1 MATVVLLGTL
11 DTKGHEYAFLR
22 ERLLAAGLEVLV
34 VDAGT
39 QGEPQIA
46 ADVPR
51 AELLAAAGADVAQL
65 GAAGVRAD
73 AVEAAAAGA
82 RAVLLRLHAEGRLD
96 GVLALGGSG
105 GSAIAGG
112 AMQALPVGVPKLLV
126 STMASGDTRSYV
138 GTADVTLMHSVV
150 DVAGLN
156 RLSRRILGNAAAAIA
171 GMVSAQAAERDARAE
186 DDGDD
191 GSRPL
196 VAATMFGVT
205 TPAVTAARARLEQHG
220 YEVLVFHAN
229 GVGGA
234 TMEALVRDGYVQ
246 GVLDLTTTELADE
259 LVGGIATAGPH
270 RVEAAGAAGIPQ
282 VVAPGALDI
291 ANFGA
296 PDSVPARYA
305 ERLLYRHNPNA
316 TLMRTSAEECAQ
328 LGATLAAK
336 LRAGHGP
343 RALHLPLRGLSALD
357 VAGRPFHDPEADR
370 ALFDA
375 LRAGCDEEISVHEAD
390 VDVNDPSF
398 AETMADD
405 LHALMQ
411 EAGR

>member
-11 DTKGHEYAFLR
+11 DTKGVEYGFLR
-22 ERLLAAGLEVLV
+22 ERLVARGLHVLV

-39 QGEPQIA
+39 QGEPRIP
-46 ADVPR
+46 ADVTR
-51 AELLAAAGADVAQL
+51 AEVAAAAGADLAEL
-65 GAAGVRAD
+65 ARAGERGA
-73 AVEAAAAGA
+73 AVEAAARGA
-82 RAVLLRLHAEGRLD
+82 REVLLRLHAQGRLD

-105 GSAIAGG
+105 GSAIAGA
-112 AMQALPVGVPKLLV
+112 AMQALPIGVPKLLV
-126 STMASGDTRSYV
+126 STMASGDTRAYV

-171 GMVSAQAAERDARAE
+171 GMVEPQAQAGDAEAE
-186 DDGDD
+186 L
-191 GSRPL
+191 RPL

-234 TMEALVRDGYVQ
+234 TMESLVRSGYVK

-259 LVGGIATAGPH
+259 LVGGIASAGPH
-270 RVEAAGAAGIPQ
+270 RLEAAGEAGIPQ
-282 VVAPGALDI
+282 VVAPGALDV

-296 PDSVPARYA
+296 PETVPARYA
-305 ERLLYRHNPNA
+305 GRLLYGHSATA

-328 LGATLAAK
+328 LGATLGAK
-336 LRAGHGP
+336 LRAGRGP
-343 RALHLPLRGLSALD
+343 RSLHLPLRGLSALD
-357 VAGRPFHDPEADR
+357 ADGGPFHDPDADA
-370 ALFDA
+370 ALFAA
-375 LRAGCDEEISVHEAD
+375 LRAACAGDGIALHEAD
-390 VDVNDPSF
+390 LAINDPAF
-398 AETMADD
+398 GEAMADD
-405 LHALMQ
+405 LHALLR